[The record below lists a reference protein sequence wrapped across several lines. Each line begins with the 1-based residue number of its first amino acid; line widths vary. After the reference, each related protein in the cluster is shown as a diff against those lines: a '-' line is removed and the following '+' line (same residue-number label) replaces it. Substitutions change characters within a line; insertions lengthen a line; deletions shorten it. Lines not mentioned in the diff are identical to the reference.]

1 MKVSVLIQGKG
12 DIIRIGETEPISA
25 AVKLLH
31 DKRIGAVL
39 VENAASE
46 IVGILSE
53 RDLVR
58 GMSLHGADLHDVAVA
73 ELMTT
78 QLIRC
83 APDDSINQAMAKMT
97 DRRIRH
103 LPVFD
108 GEDLVGLVSIG
119 DLVKFRIDEI
129 QTESDALRAYIN
141 S

>member
-12 DIIRIGETEPISA
+12 DIIRIGEAEPVSA

-31 DKRIGAVL
+31 EKRIGAVL

-58 GMSLHGADLHDVAVA
+58 GMSLHGADLHGVAVA

>member
-12 DIIRIGETEPISA
+12 DIIRIGEAEPVSA

-31 DKRIGAVL
+31 EKRIGAVL

-58 GMSLHGADLHDVAVA
+58 GMSLHGADLHGVAVA

-83 APDDSINQAMAKMT
+83 APDDSIT
-97 DRRIRH
+97 RRWPR
-103 LPVFD
+103 
-108 GEDLVGLVSIG
+108 
-119 DLVKFRIDEI
+119 
-129 QTESDALRAYIN
+129 
-141 S
+141 